1 MPRIFMILAA
11 ATAVVFGA
19 MFYQYRAQQQE
30 LGQLQAYQAVL
41 LEKTEQIFQQA
52 KDPARL
58 IKLDTADPRLQGD
71 YQVMADFVLRQM
83 MQSAEARNQY
93 IRELKALDWDR
104 FLDIER
110 LAADKKQNYQA
121 TQQMLKNVHA
131 VTDAYGLKTAQLEQ
145 DSLEQAKSL
154 PIKSRYRQQ
163 LAQSL
168 RDSQHGDEAH
178 ALFELEKQSLSKAEA
193 IFAVLKNNRWEKRG
207 KLFMFYEDEPLQQFN
222 ALYQEILAL
231 NKQMKRVSV
240 QNRQEI
246 AEKL

>member
-1 MPRIFMILAA
+1 M
-11 ATAVVFGA
+11 
-19 MFYQYRAQQQE
+19 
-30 LGQLQAYQAVL
+30 
-41 LEKTEQIFQQA
+41 
-52 KDPARL
+52 
-58 IKLDTADPRLQGD
+58 DTADPRLQGD

-83 MQSAEARNQY
+83 MQSAEVRNQY

-121 TQQMLKNVHA
+121 TQEMLKNVHA
-131 VTDAYGLKTAQLEQ
+131 VTDAYALKTAQLEQ
-145 DSLEQAKSL
+145 NSLEQAKSL

-168 RDSQHGDEAH
+168 RDSQHSDEVH
-178 ALFELEKQSLSKAEA
+178 GLFELEKQSLAKAEA

>member
-1 MPRIFMILAA
+1 MPRIFIILAA
-11 ATAVVFGA
+11 ATAVIFGA

-52 KDPARL
+52 KDPSRP
-58 IKLDTADPRLQGD
+58 IKVDTADPRLQGD
-71 YQVMADFVLRQM
+71 YQVMADFVLSQM

-121 TQQMLKNVHA
+121 TQQMLEHVHA
-131 VTDAYGLKTAQLEQ
+131 VTDAYDMKTAELERN
-145 DSLEQAKSL
+145 SLKRAESL

-168 RDSQHGDEAH
+168 RDSQRSDEAH
-178 ALFELEKQSLSKAEA
+178 ALFELEKQSLSKADA

-207 KLFMFYEDEPLQQFN
+207 KLFMFYEDEPLKQFN

-231 NKQMKRVSV
+231 NKQMKRVAV

>member
-1 MPRIFMILAA
+1 MPRIFIILAA

-19 MFYQYRAQQQE
+19 MFYQYHAQQKE

-52 KDPARL
+52 KDPSQP
-58 IKLDTADPRLQGD
+58 IKVDTADPRLQGD

-93 IRELKALDWDR
+93 IRELKALDWDH

-121 TQQMLKNVHA
+121 TQEMLKNVHA
-131 VTDAYGLKTAQLEQ
+131 VTDAYDLKTAQLEQ
-145 DSLEQAKSL
+145 NSLEQAKSL

-168 RDSQHGDEAH
+168 RDSQHSDEAH